1 MLVLSRKKG
10 ESIMIGNNIEI
21 QIVDFD
27 DSRVRVGI
35 NAPKEIEIFRKE
47 IFDQIIDENKAA
59 KDSMDRMNKVGKDL
73 FKDLK
78 KNEEKLL
85 K

>member
-10 ESIMIGNNIEI
+10 ESIMLGKDIEI
-21 QIVDFD
+21 NIVDLD
-27 DSRVRVGI
+27 DGKVRIGI
-35 NAPKEIEIFRKE
+35 NAPKDIEILRKE
-47 IFDQIIDENKAA
+47 LFDQIIDENKDS
-59 KDSMDRMNKVGKDL
+59 KDSKDRVNKINKEV
-73 FKDLK
+73 FKNLK